1 MRFLINWRESGLHR
15 SLKKRYSKT
24 IKGQKRVWIAFGVT
38 DRAAKRFMK
47 KRGSAVLL
55 AAVCLL
61 VGCAASDPALPAE
74 TSSPTE
80 TSSPAYQGDS
90 LFAYCTE
97 RQRELLEL
105 PHEELPVELIFHH
118 WTETAA
124 DYETRDETV
133 IAGVLQALRDV
144 SVKSESPI
152 ISTDNRG
159 LTFVTAQGDTYS
171 FWFDKRRFEGVDGRC
186 YVLSE
191 DEKLWELVWGIR
203 AADPDIIF
211 GKLALKRPAQIPKKA
226 LQ

>member
-1 MRFLINWRESGLHR
+1 
-15 SLKKRYSKT
+15 
-24 IKGQKRVWIAFGVT
+24 
-38 DRAAKRFMK
+38 MK

-105 PHEELPVELIFHH
+105 PHEE
-118 WTETAA
+118 
-124 DYETRDETV
+124 R
-133 IAGVLQALRDV
+133 
-144 SVKSESPI
+144 
-152 ISTDNRG
+152 
-159 LTFVTAQGDTYS
+159 
-171 FWFDKRRFEGVDGRC
+171 VDGRC

-191 DEKLWELVWGIR
+191 DEKLWELAWGIR
-203 AADPDIIF
+203 TTDPEYQD
-211 GKLALKRPAQIPKKA
+211 LMR
-226 LQ
+226 

>member
-1 MRFLINWRESGLHR
+1 
-15 SLKKRYSKT
+15 
-24 IKGQKRVWIAFGVT
+24 
-38 DRAAKRFMK
+38 MK

-105 PHEELPVELIFHH
+105 PHEEP
-118 WTETAA
+118 ETAA

-144 SVKSESPI
+144 SVESESPI
-152 ISTDNRG
+152 VSTDTRG

-186 YVLSE
+186 YVLS
-191 DEKLWELVWGIR
+191 VR
-203 AADPDIIF
+203 
-211 GKLALKRPAQIPKKA
+211 R
-226 LQ
+226 

>member
-1 MRFLINWRESGLHR
+1 MRFKLARKRPAQI
-15 SLKKRYSKT
+15 LKKRYSK
-24 IKGQKRVWIAFGVT
+24 
-38 DRAAKRFMK
+38 MK
-47 KRGSAVLL
+47 KRGAAALL
-55 AAVCLL
+55 AAICLL
-61 VGCAASDPALPAE
+61 AGCAASDPALPAE
-74 TSSPTE
+74 TPTPTE

-97 RQRELLEL
+97 KQRELLEL

-144 SVKSESPI
+144 SVESESPI
-152 ISTDNRG
+152 VSTDTRG

-191 DEKLWELVWGIR
+191 DEKLWELAWGIR
-203 AADPDIIF
+203 TTDPEYQD
-211 GKLALKRPAQIPKKA
+211 LMR
-226 LQ
+226 

>member
-1 MRFLINWRESGLHR
+1 
-15 SLKKRYSKT
+15 
-24 IKGQKRVWIAFGVT
+24 
-38 DRAAKRFMK
+38 MK

-61 VGCAASDPALPAE
+61 AGCAASDPALPAE

-144 SVKSESPI
+144 SVESESPI
-152 ISTDNRG
+152 VSTDTRG

-186 YVLSE
+186 YVLSGM
-191 DEKLWELVWGIR
+191 KSFGNWCGGFGQQTQTIR
-203 AADPDIIF
+203 I
-211 GKLALKRPAQIPKKA
+211 
-226 LQ
+226 

>member
-1 MRFLINWRESGLHR
+1 
-15 SLKKRYSKT
+15 
-24 IKGQKRVWIAFGVT
+24 
-38 DRAAKRFMK
+38 MK
-47 KRGSAVLL
+47 KRGAAALL
-55 AAVCLL
+55 AAICLL
-61 VGCAASDPALPAE
+61 AGCAASDPALPAE
-74 TSSPTE
+74 TPTPTE

-144 SVKSESPI
+144 
-152 ISTDNRG
+152 
-159 LTFVTAQGDTYS
+159 AQGDTYS

-203 AADPDIIF
+203 AADPDYQD
-211 GKLALKRPAQIPKKA
+211 LMR
-226 LQ
+226 

>member
-1 MRFLINWRESGLHR
+1 
-15 SLKKRYSKT
+15 
-24 IKGQKRVWIAFGVT
+24 
-38 DRAAKRFMK
+38 MK
-47 KRGSAVLL
+47 KRGAAALL
-55 AAVCLL
+55 AAICLL
-61 VGCAASDPALPAE
+61 AGCAASDPALPAE
-74 TSSPTE
+74 TPTPTE

-144 SVKSESPI
+144 SVESESPI
-152 ISTDNRG
+152 VSTDTRG

-186 YVLSE
+186 YVLSG
-191 DEKLWELVWGIR
+191 DEKLWELMWGFGQQTQTIR
-203 AADPDIIF
+203 I
-211 GKLALKRPAQIPKKA
+211 
-226 LQ
+226 

>member
-1 MRFLINWRESGLHR
+1 
-15 SLKKRYSKT
+15 
-24 IKGQKRVWIAFGVT
+24 
-38 DRAAKRFMK
+38 MK

-105 PHEELPVELIFHH
+105 PHEEL
-118 WTETAA
+118 
-124 DYETRDETV
+124 
-133 IAGVLQALRDV
+133 
-144 SVKSESPI
+144 
-152 ISTDNRG
+152 
-159 LTFVTAQGDTYS
+159 VTAQGDTYS

-186 YVLSE
+186 YVLSG

-203 AADPDIIF
+203 TADPDYQD
-211 GKLALKRPAQIPKKA
+211 LMR
-226 LQ
+226 

>member
-1 MRFLINWRESGLHR
+1 
-15 SLKKRYSKT
+15 
-24 IKGQKRVWIAFGVT
+24 
-38 DRAAKRFMK
+38 MK

-80 TSSPAYQGDS
+80 TRPRIPRGLPFCLLYR
-90 LFAYCTE
+90 

-144 SVKSESPI
+144 SVESESPI
-152 ISTDNRG
+152 VSTDTRG

-186 YVLSE
+186 YDLSG
-191 DEKLWELVWGIR
+191 DEKLWDWCGGFGQQTQTIR
-203 AADPDIIF
+203 I
-211 GKLALKRPAQIPKKA
+211 
-226 LQ
+226 

>member
-38 DRAAKRFMK
+38 GRAAKRFMRPGQKKGGTNEK
-47 KRGSAVLL
+47 KRGSGTSGSHLFAGG
-55 AAVCLL
+55 VCSIRS
-61 VGCAASDPALPAE
+61 CASGRDSDPDRDFV
-74 TSSPTE
+74 
-80 TSSPAYQGDS
+80 PAYQGDS

-144 SVKSESPI
+144 SVESESPI
-152 ISTDNRG
+152 VSTDTRG

-203 AADPDIIF
+203 AADPDYQD
-211 GKLALKRPAQIPKKA
+211 LMR
-226 LQ
+226 

>member
-38 DRAAKRFMK
+38 GRAAKRFMRPGQKKGGTNEK
-47 KRGSAVLL
+47 KRGSGTSGSHLFAGG
-55 AAVCLL
+55 VCSIRS
-61 VGCAASDPALPAE
+61 CASGRDSDPDRDFVPGIPRGLP
-74 TSSPTE
+74 
-80 TSSPAYQGDS
+80 
-90 LFAYCTE
+90 FAYCTE

-144 SVKSESPI
+144 SVESESPI
-152 ISTDNRG
+152 VSTDNRG

-203 AADPDIIF
+203 AADPDYQD
-211 GKLALKRPAQIPKKA
+211 LMR
-226 LQ
+226 

>member
-1 MRFLINWRESGLHR
+1 
-15 SLKKRYSKT
+15 
-24 IKGQKRVWIAFGVT
+24 
-38 DRAAKRFMK
+38 MK
-47 KRGSAVLL
+47 KRGAAALL
-55 AAVCLL
+55 AAICLL
-61 VGCAASDPALPAE
+61 AGCATTDPALPAE
-74 TSSPTE
+74 TPTPTE

-144 SVKSESPI
+144 SVESESPI
-152 ISTDNRG
+152 VSTDNRG

-203 AADPDIIF
+203 AADPDYQD
-211 GKLALKRPAQIPKKA
+211 LMR
-226 LQ
+226 

>member
-38 DRAAKRFMK
+38 GRAAKRFMRPGQKKGGTNEK
-47 KRGSAVLL
+47 KRGS
-55 AAVCLL
+55 
-61 VGCAASDPALPAE
+61 G
-74 TSSPTE
+74 TSGS
-80 TSSPAYQGDS
+80 
-90 LFAYCTE
+90 YCTE

-144 SVKSESPI
+144 SVESESPI
-152 ISTDNRG
+152 VSTDNRG

-203 AADPDIIF
+203 AADPDYQD
-211 GKLALKRPAQIPKKA
+211 LMR
-226 LQ
+226 

>member
-1 MRFLINWRESGLHR
+1 
-15 SLKKRYSKT
+15 
-24 IKGQKRVWIAFGVT
+24 
-38 DRAAKRFMK
+38 MK
-47 KRGSAVLL
+47 KRGAAALL
-55 AAVCLL
+55 AAICLL
-61 VGCAASDPALPAE
+61 AGCAASDPALPAE

-80 TSSPAYQGDS
+80 TSSPAYQG
-90 LFAYCTE
+90 
-97 RQRELLEL
+97 ELS
-105 PHEELPVELIFHH
+105 HEELPVELIFRH

-144 SVKSESPI
+144 SVESESPI
-152 ISTDNRG
+152 VSTDNRG

-203 AADPDIIF
+203 AADPDYQD
-211 GKLALKRPAQIPKKA
+211 LMR
-226 LQ
+226 

>member
-1 MRFLINWRESGLHR
+1 
-15 SLKKRYSKT
+15 
-24 IKGQKRVWIAFGVT
+24 
-38 DRAAKRFMK
+38 MK
-47 KRGSAVLL
+47 KRGAAALL
-55 AAVCLL
+55 AAICLL
-61 VGCAASDPALPAE
+61 AGCAASDPALPAE
-74 TSSPTE
+74 TPTPTE

-133 IAGVLQALRDV
+133 IAGVLQAL
-144 SVKSESPI
+144 
-152 ISTDNRG
+152 
-159 LTFVTAQGDTYS
+159 AQGDTYS

-203 AADPDIIF
+203 AADPDYQD
-211 GKLALKRPAQIPKKA
+211 LMR
-226 LQ
+226 

>member
-1 MRFLINWRESGLHR
+1 
-15 SLKKRYSKT
+15 
-24 IKGQKRVWIAFGVT
+24 
-38 DRAAKRFMK
+38 MK
-47 KRGSAVLL
+47 KRGAAALL
-55 AAVCLL
+55 AAICLL
-61 VGCAASDPALPAE
+61 AGCAASDPALPAE
-74 TSSPTE
+74 TPTPTE

-97 RQRELLEL
+97 KQRELLEL

-133 IAGVLQALRDV
+133 IAGVLQALRG
-144 SVKSESPI
+144 
-152 ISTDNRG
+152 G

-191 DEKLWELVWGIR
+191 DEKLWELAWGIR
-203 AADPDIIF
+203 TTDPEYQD
-211 GKLALKRPAQIPKKA
+211 LMR
-226 LQ
+226 

>member
-38 DRAAKRFMK
+38 GRAAKRFMRPGQKKGGTNEK
-47 KRGSAVLL
+47 KR
-55 AAVCLL
+55 
-61 VGCAASDPALPAE
+61 
-74 TSSPTE
+74 
-80 TSSPAYQGDS
+80 
-90 LFAYCTE
+90 E

-144 SVKSESPI
+144 SVESESPI
-152 ISTDNRG
+152 VSTDNRG

-186 YVLSE
+186 YVLSGRPRLSGS
-191 DEKLWELVWGIR
+191 DEISGIS
-203 AADPDIIF
+203 P
-211 GKLALKRPAQIPKKA
+211 
-226 LQ
+226 

>member
-1 MRFLINWRESGLHR
+1 MRP
-15 SLKKRYSKT
+15 
-24 IKGQKRVWIAFGVT
+24 GQKKGGT
-38 DRAAKRFMK
+38 NEK
-47 KRGSAVLL
+47 KRGS
-55 AAVCLL
+55 
-61 VGCAASDPALPAE
+61 G
-74 TSSPTE
+74 TSGSHLFAGGGVQHQILRFRQRLRPPTE

-97 RQRELLEL
+97 KQRELLEL

-144 SVKSESPI
+144 SVESESPI
-152 ISTDNRG
+152 VSTDTRG

-191 DEKLWELVWGIR
+191 DEKLWELAWGIR
-203 AADPDIIF
+203 TTDPEYQD
-211 GKLALKRPAQIPKKA
+211 LMR
-226 LQ
+226 